1 MISRGQLLNLYWSAR
16 AQIAPTLR
24 HAQDF
29 YEDVLK
35 DSVHSD
41 SVWLDLGCGHQ
52 IFPEWR
58 FSQEKE
64 LTRICKTI
72 VGVDYDFASLLR
84 HRSIGMK
91 VQSDI
96 GRLPFADESF
106 NLVTANMVVE
116 HLDSPEKQFSEVA
129 RVLKRGGLFIFLTPN
144 ANGYF
149 AVLRR
154 FVPNAINN
162 TLVSLLDGR
171 RAADVFPVHYKANT
185 AGRVKQLADGSE
197 FEVVNQRLL
206 VTDAVFSVVP
216 PLMLVE
222 LLWLRALMTSKLRP
236 WRTNLLAILR
246 KQ

>member
-72 VGVDYDFASLLR
+72 VGVDYDFGSLLR

-96 GRLPFADESF
+96 GTLPFADESF

-171 RAADVFPVHYKANT
+171 RSADVFPVHYKANT
-185 AGRVKQLADGSE
+185 AGRVKQLADGSQ

-222 LLWLRALMTSKLRP
+222 LLWLRALMTSRLRP

>member
-52 IFPEWR
+52 VFPEWR
-58 FSQEKE
+58 FSEEKQ
-64 LTRICKTI
+64 LTQICKTV
-72 VGVDYDFASLLR
+72 VGVDYDFGSLLH
-84 HRSIGMK
+84 HRSIRMK

-96 GRLPFADESF
+96 GTLPFADSSF

-116 HLDSPEKQFSEVA
+116 HLDNPEKQFNEVA
-129 RVLKRGGLFIFLTPN
+129 RVLKRGGIFIFLTPN
-144 ANGYF
+144 ASGYF

-154 FVPNAINN
+154 LVPKALNN

-171 RAADVFPVHYKANT
+171 RSFDVFPVHYKANT
-185 AGRVKQLADGSE
+185 AGRIKQLAESSQL
-197 FEVVNQRLL
+197 EVLKQRLL

-216 PLMLVE
+216 PLMLIE
-222 LLWLRALMTSKLRP
+222 LLWLRALMTNKLRP
-236 WRTNLLAILR
+236 WRTNILAILR

>member
-64 LTRICKTI
+64 LTRTCKTI

-96 GRLPFADESF
+96 GTLPFADESF

-185 AGRVKQLADGSE
+185 AGRVKELADGSQ